1 MYVEQVLLAF
11 AGVKSNASGQNRK
24 HELWVS
30 HINVSKNKEATAKKV
45 EQFVNSDGLNIH
57 SLGRKFKK
65 YNVIILNCA

>member
-45 EQFVNSDGLNIH
+45 KQFVT
-57 SLGRKFKK
+57 
-65 YNVIILNCA
+65 VMV